1 MRTIDRTQSLA
12 NAAGLRSG
20 LSPIGGQGMRLT
32 SIVAAA
38 GIVFTCCALA
48 GAGGAPAPA
57 QENSNWIEAQSLRE
71 LPAGIQAPLGV
82 GLDPDNGGIADRD
95 ELRLNEVNVAVKAV
109 PRRRFA
115 VGTFSDGKAV
125 VAIEQGGTSNSVWG
139 LEFRQVGD
147 TWEVTRCD
155 WLRQRPRRAAELL
168 AALDAG
174 LPAEGWICP
183 GPDRLTQVRQ
193 RPGA

>member
-1 MRTIDRTQSLA
+1 MRTIDRTQSQA

-20 LSPIGGQGMRLT
+20 LSAIGGQGMRFA
-32 SIVAAA
+32 SIVVVA
-38 GIVFTCCALA
+38 GIGIACCGMT
-48 GAGGAPAPA
+48 GAGSDTGSA

-71 LPAGIQAPLGV
+71 LPAGIQALLGV
-82 GLDPDNGGIADRD
+82 GLAPDNGGIEDR
-95 ELRLNEVNVAVKAV
+95 ELHMNEVSVAIKSV
-109 PRRRFA
+109 PKRRFA
-115 VGTFSDGKAV
+115 VGTFNNGKAV
-125 VAIEQGGTSNSVWG
+125 VAIEQGGTSYSVWG
-139 LEFRQVGD
+139 LEFQQVGD
-147 TWEVTRCD
+147 TWEVTRCG
-155 WLRQRPRRAAELL
+155 WLRQRPRRGAELM

>member
-1 MRTIDRTQSLA
+1 
-12 NAAGLRSG
+12 
-20 LSPIGGQGMRLT
+20 MRLA
-32 SIVAAA
+32 SIVTAA
-38 GIVFTCCALA
+38 GIGIVCCGVA
-48 GAGGAPAPA
+48 GAGHA
-57 QENSNWIEAQSLRE
+57 QGDNNWSDAQSLRE
-71 LPAGIQAPLGV
+71 LPAGIQALLGV
-82 GLDPDNGGIADRD
+82 GLSPDNGGIADR
-95 ELRLNEVNVAVKAV
+95 EFHASEVNVAVKYL

-115 VGTFSDGKAV
+115 MGTFSDGKAV
-125 VAIEQGGTSNSVWG
+125 VAVEQGGPGYSVWG

-147 TWEVTRCD
+147 TWEVTRCG
-155 WLRQRPRRAAELL
+155 WLRSRPRRGPELL

>member
-1 MRTIDRTQSLA
+1 MQYA
-12 NAAGLRSG
+12 
-20 LSPIGGQGMRLT
+20 

-38 GIVFTCCALA
+38 GIGLGIGIGCCSMA
-48 GAGGAPAPA
+48 GAGPSPV
-57 QENSNWIEAQSLRE
+57 QEDDNWIEAQSLRE
-71 LPAGIQAPLGV
+71 LPAGIQALLGV
-82 GLDPDNGGIADRD
+82 GLAPDNGGIADR
-95 ELRLNEVNVAVKAV
+95 ELHLNEVSIAVKGV

-115 VGTFSDGKAV
+115 VGTFSDGKAM
-125 VAIEQGGTSNSVWG
+125 VAVEQGGTSYSVWG

-147 TWEVTRCD
+147 TWEVTRCG
-155 WLRQRPRRAAELL
+155 WLRQRPRRGTDLL
-168 AALDAG
+168 AALEAG